1 VNHLTTSPNRTATRP
16 TSATRAFRPW
26 WRWMLTFAAF
36 PPAGYLGW
44 LLAGHVDSS
53 SAAALAGVVTGA
65 VLGFGQWLLLR
76 RRGVTLRWAWNSA
89 VGLGIG
95 LTVGGALVGF
105 ETDRVSLAV
114 MGAVSG
120 LAVGLAQ
127 AGAVRAGLSSV
138 LTWGG
143 TTAALWALGWVIS
156 SYVIDPADQWPVF
169 GASGALVVTFVQST
183 FIERVLPLQAKTQK
197 VT

>member
-1 VNHLTTSPNRTATRP
+1 MTTTTTAPHPGARHR
-16 TSATRAFRPW
+16 RASLRPW
-26 WRWMLTFAAF
+26 WPWLATFAAF

-44 LLAGHVDSS
+44 ILAGHVDSP

-65 VLGFGQWLLLR
+65 VLGLGQWLLLR
-76 RRGVTLRWAWNSA
+76 RRGVSLRWASATA

-95 LTVGGALVGF
+95 LTVGAALVGF

-120 LAVGLAQ
+120 VTVGIAQ
-127 AGAVRAGLSSV
+127 AGAVRARRSSV

-143 TTAALWALGWVIS
+143 TTAALWALGWTVS
-156 SYVIDPADQWPVF
+156 SFVVDPADQWPIF
-169 GASGALVVTFVQST
+169 GASGALVVTLVQST
-183 FIERVLPLQAKTQK
+183 FIERVLSLPPKPEK
-197 VT
+197 VTS

>member
-1 VNHLTTSPNRTATRP
+1 MSYLTTSPSTITTRP
-16 TSATRAFRPW
+16 PSPTRSFRPW
-26 WRWMLTFAAF
+26 WGWMLTFAAF
-36 PPAGYLGW
+36 PPAGLLGW
-44 LLAGHVDSS
+44 LLAGHVDSAF
-53 SAAALAGVVTGA
+53 AAALDGAVTGA

-76 RRGVTLRWAWNSA
+76 RRGVTIRWAWNTA

-127 AGAVRAGLSSV
+127 AGAVRAGMSSV

-143 TTAALWALGWVIS
+143 ATAALWALGWVIS

-169 GASGALVVTFVQST
+169 GASGALVVTFVQSM
-183 FIERVLPLQAKTQK
+183 FIVRVLSLPAKTQK